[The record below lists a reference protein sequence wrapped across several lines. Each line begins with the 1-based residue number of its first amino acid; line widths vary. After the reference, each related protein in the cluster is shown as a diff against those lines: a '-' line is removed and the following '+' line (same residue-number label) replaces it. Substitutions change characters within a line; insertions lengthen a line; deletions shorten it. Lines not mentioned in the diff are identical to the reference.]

1 MLDFHAWSLILL
13 SLDSVMFANFIC
25 ILISCGLPKCRLR
38 LELLFLF
45 RWKVR
50 PQWSICSGIES
61 GNWPRQVFAAYFWG
75 SPGSFATQ
83 PANAFNEWRR
93 LCPVFRT
100 ILVLGGPHYIVTSP
114 LDIPKQGEIIVNG
127 SWDLGLLGSHHG
139 ALLRGD
145 IGHQAWE
152 ILTWVTVIS
161 YRESQSPP
169 GGWMLCLL
177 CSRSRD
183 GSISGASSR
192 LPEEA
197 R

>member
-145 IGHQAWE
+145 I
-152 ILTWVTVIS
+152 VPSSV
-161 YRESQSPP
+161 
-169 GGWMLCLL
+169 
-177 CSRSRD
+177 RD
-183 GSISGASSR
+183 PYLSHCYQLPRKPVSSR
-192 LPEEA
+192 GLDALPSVF
-197 R
+197 